1 MSVGQRIK
9 HRRVE
14 IDMTMTQ
21 LASLTGLT
29 AGFIS
34 QVENDR
40 ASLSLES
47 LGKIA
52 EALDTRVVL
61 LIADIVFK
69 PEVIRR
75 DARPSISFPNQVDM
89 EILSIPFGRQL
100 QVTKAILPDGYQAG
114 NQTHTHEGEE
124 WILVME
130 GEVRIVQGDFVAV
143 LYEGDSI
150 HLDGSEPHLCQ
161 NVSGKPAT
169 VMIAVTPPASIPLLK
184 SD

>member
-9 HRRVE
+9 QRRTE

-21 LASLTGLT
+21 LASLTGLS

-47 LGKIA
+47 LAKIA
-52 EALDTRVVL
+52 EAMDTRVVS

-75 DARPSISFPNQVDM
+75 DARPSISFPNHVDM

-100 QVTKAILPDGYQAG
+100 QVTKAVLPDGYQAG

-130 GEVRIVQGDFVAV
+130 GEVRVAQSDFSAI
-143 LYEGDSI
+143 LFEGDSI

-161 NVSGKPAT
+161 NISGKPAT
-169 VMIAVTPPASIPLLK
+169 VLIAVSPPANIPLLK
-184 SD
+184 SE